1 VACTRG
7 LAAPCPYR
15 QTPRGH
21 ASKSS
26 SRSLPEPT
34 MDRAFVPCWAPRGTC
49 AAGELPACAGAGHPS
64 PRRLFGV
71 PGAPRPGIINKRR
84 AAPRARREPSETR
97 EQRRPTSTCVVPL
110 DRGGEILRVEEVWRA
125 DDSCSRSTSCSL
137 RVPQCS
143 DLILLYTVAVES
155 VKTYLTLPLYIWLKE
170 VRIATLTTLPTSLK
184 HHSIL
189 CYYPHGGFQRP
200 WQVLDDGKS
209 G

>member
-1 VACTRG
+1 
-7 LAAPCPYR
+7 
-15 QTPRGH
+15 
-21 ASKSS
+21 
-26 SRSLPEPT
+26 
-34 MDRAFVPCWAPRGTC
+34 MDRAFVPCWAPRSTC
-49 AAGELPACAGAGHPS
+49 AAGECPRVPVLDTRRRAVFLACLAHHG
-64 PRRLFGV
+64 
-71 PGAPRPGIINKRR
+71 PGASTS
-84 AAPRARREPSETR
+84 AVLHRARAESRAKHASNGDQLAHAWCRLTGG
-97 EQRRPTSTCVVPL
+97 
-110 DRGGEILRVEEVWRA
+110 GGEILRIEEVWRA